1 MAMKRVCSFALLSL
15 AAGCGDRSFSFGD
28 HPDLYWW
35 TDHESGDVSDWT
47 GKGNPGGFILPGQSR
62 VEVVK
67 DVAHS
72 GAYSLLV
79 EDLEPQTRD
88 YPLAARNGPM
98 PLEVYC
104 SAWYYIPEAIHPKT
118 YAWFVLFRSRHA
130 PFGTQDFKD
139 EIRLSFTTRS
149 DGTMGSVL
157 LSEQLGTV
165 QPLVDREIP
174 VGRWFHIEAFLH
186 TATDDSGEFSA
197 WQDGELTFHAKGRTT
212 ETTYTEWMIGI
223 VSDGF
228 TGGSKL
234 YIDDAAISRRRL
246 GPLPPFTR
254 E

>member
-1 MAMKRVCSFALLSL
+1 MKRVCSVALLSL
-15 AAGCGDRSFSFGD
+15 AAGCGDPSFSFGD

-35 TDHESGDVSDWT
+35 TDHESGDTSDWID
-47 GKGNPGGFILPGQSR
+47 KVDPGGFIIPGGSR

-67 DVAHS
+67 GIARS
-72 GAYSLLV
+72 GTYALMV
-79 EDLEPQTRD
+79 EDLKPDSRD

-118 YAWFVLFRSRHA
+118 YSWFVDFRSRHA
-130 PFGTQDFKD
+130 PFGSQDFTD
-139 EIRLSFTTRS
+139 EIRLSLTTRP

-165 QPLVDREIP
+165 QPMIDREIP
-174 VGRWFHIEAFLH
+174 VGRWFHIEAFLR
-186 TATDDSGEFSA
+186 TATDDAGEVSV
-197 WQDGELTFHAKGRTT
+197 WQDGELTFHARGRTMP
-212 ETTYTEWMIGI
+212 TTYTEWMTGI
-223 VSDGF
+223 VSEGF
-228 TGGSKL
+228 TGRSRL
-234 YIDDAAISRRRL
+234 YIDDVAISRRRL